1 MRPFVIDNQVICK
14 IVEDIIRS
22 TYYGWFTIREIRLD
36 NIFINNNYQVKNG
49 ILKKNIIPFL
59 VYKDILMTKQTS
71 IGIAY
76 KANTLNVKYD
86 TIPEDFLDYIKTN
99 SNRENI
105 NLVANKQKELDLND
119 VAYILN
125 EGVITEINIKYIEK
139 EILEDGTISIRYK
152 GVSKSNK
159 YYMATDKT
167 LFRTPNDIVDYLLNN
182 IQ

>member
-1 MRPFVIDNQVICK
+1 MRPFIIDNQTICK
-14 IVEDIIRS
+14 IVEDIIHS
-22 TYYGWFTIREIRLD
+22 TYKGWFTIREIKLD

-76 KANTLNVKYD
+76 KANTLNVKSD
-86 TIPEDFLDYIKTN
+86 TIPEDFMDYIKGIAN
-99 SNRENI
+99 KDIISP
-105 NLVANKQKELDLND
+105 VANKKRELDLND
-119 VAYILN
+119 TAYILN
-125 EGVITEINIKYIEK
+125 ADTIVEITIKYMEK
-139 EILEDGTISIRYK
+139 EVLEDGTISIRYK

-159 YYMATDKT
+159 SYMATNKSI
-167 LFRTPNDIVDYLLNN
+167 FKNPNDIVDYLLNN